1 VTISRNFFI
10 PALGGTS
17 ATAVD
22 PSIRPL
28 HRAENRAFP
37 RRNARARRPTNAR
50 GGAQGFVGKKEERFQ
65 VRLVAD
71 FVLPANKARSQLSD
85 KSIFSILSIDCV
97 DT

>member
-1 VTISRNFFI
+1 LEAQ
-10 PALGGTS
+10 ALLL
-17 ATAVD
+17 
-22 PSIRPL
+22 SIRPSDHSTGL
-28 HRAENRAFP
+28 KIALSRAAT
-37 RRNARARRPTNAR
+37 RARRPTNAR